1 MTLPP
6 KDFTPQEQIIAQV
19 LDEFGIRYSQ
29 GQFFL
34 RYVVDFL
41 IAELGLVIEADGV
54 YGHFAKRDMK
64 RDLELMGHPSITNIL
79 HVKDVLYVEIKETIW
94 QALNR
99 LEEPNPEKREPLNR
113 NGYMISG

>member
-34 RYVVDFL
+34 RYVVDFW
-41 IAELGLVIEADGV
+41 IPELGLVIEADGV
-54 YGHFAKRDMK
+54 YGHLKKRDAA
-64 RDLELMGHPSITNIL
+64 RDMELMGHNSIEWVL
-79 HVKDVLYVEIKETIW
+79 HITKTTKQEIKEELW
-94 QALNR
+94 LALNK
-99 LEEPNPEKREPLNR
+99 LSDNEEN
-113 NGYMISG
+113 